1 MVLPAVPIPT
11 RSLLWQRVGFRFV
24 LVYGLLTITTGLFLP
39 WRAAAEW
46 FALTVLHQPLP
57 PHLAVNGSGDTLEN
71 YVLAA
76 LYLLIALLV
85 TLVWSLL
92 ERQGRLTERL
102 FWPAH
107 TALRFYT
114 GFFLLFYGWSKL
126 LLSQMPAPDLTDLL
140 TPLGEMSPMG
150 LLWRSVGASPLYE
163 VAGGLAE
170 AVAGALLL
178 FCRTS
183 LPGALL
189 GAGVMGYVFLLNLS
203 YDVPVKLFSAHL
215 LLFCLLLLTPFLPRL
230 WALLLNRPAEPV
242 RFPPPPA
249 RPIWRWLGIGAA
261 GLLALGALLYPPFS
275 VRQMQRQYAAR
286 PAASDLAGIYTVLN
300 DSRPTASR
308 LEDDTRWQKVALS
321 DRVYSQSGQSFS
333 GVRIRRVSGDELR
346 GSYVAGPATAHLTVT
361 VRGNSTT
368 FRYDHDPSGHL
379 LLHGEEGGTPF
390 TLELAPDPD
399 ARRLT
404 TRSFHWVNE
413 TPFNR

>member
-11 RSLLWQRVGFRFV
+11 RSLLWQRVGFRFAP
-24 LVYGLLTITTGLFLP
+24 VYGLLTITTGLFLPWLLP

-76 LYLLIALLV
+76 LYLLTALLV

-92 ERQGRLTERL
+92 ERRGRLTERL

-150 LLWRSVGASPLYE
+150 LLWRAVGASPLYE

-178 FCRTS
+178 FRRTS

-189 GAGVMGYVFLLNLS
+189 GAGVMVYGFLLNLS

-215 LLFCLLLLTPFLPRL
+215 LLFCLLLLIPFLLRL
-230 WALLLNRPAEPV
+230 WALLAL
-242 RFPPPPA
+242 
-249 RPIWRWLGIGAA
+249 AA
-261 GLLALGALLYPPFS
+261 LAYPPFS

-300 DSRPTASR
+300 DSRPAASR
-308 LEDDTRWQKVALS
+308 LEYDTRWQKVALS

-346 GSYVAGPATAHLTVT
+346 GAYVAGPAADRLTVT
-361 VRGNSTT
+361 LRGNSTT

-404 TRSFHWVNE
+404 TRGFHWVNE